1 VLRLGAKRER
11 RVDARLVVATHRELA
26 QEVAAGRFRRDLYYR
41 LNVIPIR
48 LPTLRERPKD
58 IPLLVAHFLHRANQA
73 HQRNVILTPEAVA
86 LLAAHP
92 WPGNIRELG
101 NLVERLVL
109 LSEVPLAGVAA
120 VTRLLQGDDAAE
132 APDAPPLAVAGA
144 TPVEAIPLVRDYR
157 PADSHTAR
165 TLADAL
171 ARHGGNR
178 TRAAAALGLTLRQFS
193 YRCRKLGL

>member
-1 VLRLGAKRER
+1 V
-11 RVDARLVVATHRELA
+11 
-26 QEVAAGRFRRDLYYR
+26 
-41 LNVIPIR
+41 N
-48 LPTLRERPKD
+48 
-58 IPLLVAHFLHRANQA
+58 
-73 HQRNVILTPEAVA
+73 LTPEAVA
-86 LLAAHP
+86 RLKAHP

-101 NLVERLVL
+101 NLIERLVL
-109 LSEVPLAGVAA
+109 LSEAPLAGVAA
-120 VTRLLQGDDAAE
+120 VTRLLQSDGAAE
-132 APDAPPLAVAGA
+132 APADLPVAASTATAAPVDP
-144 TPVEAIPLVRDYR
+144 IPLVRDYR